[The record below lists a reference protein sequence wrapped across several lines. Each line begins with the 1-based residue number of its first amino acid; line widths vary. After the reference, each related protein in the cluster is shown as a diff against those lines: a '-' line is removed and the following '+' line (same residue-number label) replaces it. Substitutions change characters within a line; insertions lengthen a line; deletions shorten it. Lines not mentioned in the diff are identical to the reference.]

1 MKFIGLFENKF
12 TPHTIIEFNQDIKK
26 NLIADSYGKA
36 ESATKT
42 STVTNIEYGSIE
54 KYIKPVFDLCQIE
67 NITSLGYNIFMPTKY
82 NLLHY
87 NIYNK
92 GNEYTWHSDGTGWS
106 ENFDQKYT
114 VLINL
119 SEQPYEGGEFDL
131 FDNGPQEM
139 KFTSGDILMFT
150 SHMPHRVRPVTKGER
165 ITLTYWMVGPKFQ

>member
-1 MKFIGLFENKF
+1 MKYIGLFENKF
-12 TPHTIIEFNQDIKK
+12 TPHTIKEFNQDIKK
-26 NLIADSYGKA
+26 NLRADSYGKA